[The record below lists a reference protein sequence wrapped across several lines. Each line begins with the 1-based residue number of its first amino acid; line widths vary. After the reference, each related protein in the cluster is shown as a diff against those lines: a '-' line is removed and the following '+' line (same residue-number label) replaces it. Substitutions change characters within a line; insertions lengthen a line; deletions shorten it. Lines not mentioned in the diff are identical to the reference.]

1 MAPQQQNSTFIDDNL
16 DSCPSLLNL
25 PESPILPTRRC
36 QNQGTNNHKQH
47 HNKQVAFEERLVDAA
62 LPLAPPVMPPP
73 TCKNKHSKGSGN
85 GGPASRRHRSISL
98 YGVNSTVE
106 QGHKEIPIWMDDGEP
121 RYVSGVTNKT
131 TCNDIIKALIDDE
144 LSNVVGTGQHCSSD
158 DAKDGG
164 QRATATTKETAAAV
178 AATSTA
184 AASRDYSDYII
195 TESWGGIER
204 SYDGNMAI
212 LPVWRAWSR
221 VHNELRLSLKHRD
234 NFRDP
239 MTLQLMPHAPPSGS
253 FSMIKWLK
261 KLLHLSKSKKNMPK
275 PTNTPPKVPNKTK
288 DRCLLN
294 KKGKRQAA
302 ADELLLAI
310 MPDQL
315 YSATG
320 NCSKGKLY
328 KLAENRVAKQRR
340 RRRPTLA
347 TATETAA
354 AAANPPN
361 EFNNNVNYNYIRR
374 RKDRPLRNSVRNK
387 LASLHADMNVRYER
401 EYALTR
407 QLSEKCRM
415 YRIQNERYRRPEME
429 VSVGQLQQNIEA
441 YAEDIIKTEHELLD
455 LKNEMRHD
463 ISLINN
469 LKRMTLEETA
479 AEYCCGVGVAAS
491 KEEQQQKRETPHV
504 AKNANE
510 MQFVDNIYEFCDNNA
525 SMLV

>member
-25 PESPILPTRRC
+25 PESPILPPRRC
-36 QNQGTNNHKQH
+36 QNQDTNNNN
-47 HNKQVAFEERLVDAA
+47 NKRAASPPRMVAPFE
-62 LPLAPPVMPPP
+62 PPP
-73 TCKNKHSKGSGN
+73 PQPVCKNKHGKANGN
-85 GGPASRRHRSISL
+85 GGQARRHRSISL

-144 LSNVVGTGQHCSSD
+144 LRNSD
-158 DAKDGG
+158 GGNYCGNHNNYNPKDGG
-164 QRATATTKETAAAV
+164 DDGQRKRTT
-178 AATSTA
+178 
-184 AASRDYSDYII
+184 AASRDYGDYII

-234 NFRDP
+234 NFQDP
-239 MTLQLMPHAPPSGS
+239 LTMQLVPHAAPPACSS
-253 FSMIKWLK
+253 TFSMIKWLK
-261 KLLHLSKSKKNMPK
+261 KMFNPNKHKKTPK
-275 PTNTPPKVPNKTK
+275 LPKTPPKVPNKVK
-288 DRCLLN
+288 EKCLLN
-294 KKGKRQAA
+294 KKQAIP
-302 ADELLLAI
+302 DELVLVI

-315 YSATG
+315 YNGKKSG
-320 NCSKGKLY
+320 NKSKLY
-328 KLAENRVAKQRR
+328 KLAEKQRVSKQRLR
-340 RRRPTLA
+340 RRSCREKA
-347 TATETAA
+347 TSSVESFQTAIPSEC
-354 AAANPPN
+354 NN
-361 EFNNNVNYNYIRR
+361 NNNVNNNCIRR

-387 LASLHADMNVRYER
+387 LAALHADMNIRYER

-407 QLSEKCRM
+407 QLSEKCRL
-415 YRIQNERYRRPEME
+415 YRMQNERYKGPEME

-441 YAEDIIKTEHELLD
+441 YAEDIIKTEHELLE
-455 LKNEMRHD
+455 LKNEMKHD

-469 LKRMTLEETA
+469 LKRLTLEHTEA
-479 AEYCCGVGVAAS
+479 AKDSGVGPV
-491 KEEQQQKRETPHV
+491 KTETRPPNEFRNTPQV
-504 AKNANE
+504 AKKTPE